1 LLYDLYHSAMMQE
14 AVADV
19 LAGRGNL
26 IGHVHVADA
35 PGRHEPGSGT
45 IDWAA
50 SMLEI
55 RKAGYGG
62 IIGLEFRPIARTRE
76 ALRVTREHLFR

>member
-1 LLYDLYHSAMMQE
+1 MMQE

-35 PGRHEPGSGT
+35 PGRHEPGNGT

-62 IIGLEFRPIARTRE
+62 IIGLEFRPTARTTE